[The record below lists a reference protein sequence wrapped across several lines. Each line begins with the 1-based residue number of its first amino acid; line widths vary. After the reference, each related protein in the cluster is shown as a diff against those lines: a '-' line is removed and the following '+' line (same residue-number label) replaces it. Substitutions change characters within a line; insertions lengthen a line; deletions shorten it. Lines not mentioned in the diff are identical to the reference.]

1 MEDEKKQ
8 KEDEKKQKQVRWIKF
23 CVWAFIVLTLASYV
37 YSIYNIVKSFMN

>member
-37 YSIYNIVKSFMN
+37 YSIYNIVKSITN

>member
-8 KEDEKKQKQVRWIKF
+8 KEDEKKQKQVRRIKL

-37 YSIYNIVKSFMN
+37 YSIYNIVKSITN